1 MTRKEELRESIRSR
15 LRALPAEEIAWKS
28 YQLCNALLQHPAW
41 QEARIVALFASLP
54 TEPVVEFLWDG
65 IRQDRKKACYPKVNG
80 ENLSLITVA
89 DPTELVTS
97 RWQLREP
104 VMREP
109 NLQSLEKID
118 LILVPGLAFSRDGQR
133 MGRGG
138 GFYDRLLAR
147 ESLRAHKIGICFDMQ
162 IFRDLP
168 LESHDIIMDE
178 IATESGVFH
187 RSQIPEVQEAHAC
200 DPENPPA

>member
-1 MTRKEELRESIRSR
+1 MTRKEELRESIRGR
-15 LRALPAEEIAWKS
+15 LRALSPEDIAWKS
-28 YQLCNALLQHPAW
+28 YQLCNAIQQHPAW
-41 QEARIVALFASLP
+41 QEAKIVALFASLP
-54 TEPVVEFLWDG
+54 TEPVVEFLWDD
-65 IRQDRKKACYPKVNG
+65 IRRSGKKACYPKVNG
-80 ENLSLITVA
+80 ENLSIISVN

-118 LILVPGLAFSRDGQR
+118 LILVPGLAFSRDGER

-138 GFYDRLLAR
+138 GFYDRLLVR
-147 ESLRAHKIGICFDMQ
+147 ESVRAHKIGVCFDIQ

-168 LESHDIIMDE
+168 LESHDILMDE
-178 IATESGVFH
+178 IATESGVFQRAMVPDELH
-187 RSQIPEVQEAHAC
+187 QQEQ
-200 DPENPPA
+200 

>member
-1 MTRKEELRESIRSR
+1 MPSKEELRESIRER

-28 YQLCNALLQHPAW
+28 YQLCNAIQQQRVW
-41 QEARIVALFASLP
+41 QEAKIVALFASLP
-54 TEPVVEFLWDG
+54 TEPVVEFLWDS
-65 IRQDRKKACYPKVNG
+65 IRQHGKKACYPKVDG
-80 ENLSLITVA
+80 ENLRIISVN
-89 DPTELVTS
+89 DPTELVAS

-118 LILVPGLAFSRDGQR
+118 LILVPGLAFSRNGER

-138 GFYDRLLAR
+138 GFYDRLLAK

-162 IFRDLP
+162 VYRDLP
-168 LESHDIIMDE
+168 LESHDMLMDQ
-178 IATESGVFH
+178 IATESGVFQ
-187 RSQIPEVQEAHAC
+187 RAMVPEESG
-200 DPENPPA
+200 NS

>member
-1 MTRKEELRESIRSR
+1 MTRKEELRESIRQR
-15 LRALPAEEIAWKS
+15 LRGLPPEEIAWKS
-28 YQLCNALLQHPAW
+28 YQLCNALLEQKVW
-41 QEARIVALFASLP
+41 REARIVALFASLP

-65 IRQDRKKACYPKVNG
+65 IRRDGKKACYPKVNG
-80 ENLSLITVA
+80 ENLTLISVN

-118 LILVPGLAFSRDGQR
+118 LILVPGLAFSRNGER

-138 GFYDRLLAR
+138 GFYDRLLANER
-147 ESLRAHKIGICFDMQ
+147 LRAHKIGVCFDIQ
-162 IFRDLP
+162 VFRDLP
-168 LESHDIIMDE
+168 LESHDIVMDE

-187 RSQIPEVQEAHAC
+187 RSMVPEESGK
-200 DPENPPA
+200 

>member
-1 MTRKEELRESIRSR
+1 MTRKEELRESIREK

-28 YQLCNALLQHPAW
+28 YQLCNAILQQRVW

-54 TEPVVEFLWDG
+54 TEPVVEFLWDS
-65 IRQDRKKACYPKVNG
+65 IRQNGKKACYPKVDG
-80 ENLSLITVA
+80 EHLRLITVS

-118 LILVPGLAFSRDGQR
+118 VILVPGLAFSRNGER

-138 GFYDRLLAR
+138 GFYDRLLAK

-162 IFRDLP
+162 VFRDLP
-168 LESHDIIMDE
+168 LESHDVIMDQ
-178 IATESGVFH
+178 IATESGVFQ
-187 RSQIPEVQEAHAC
+187 RSMIPADSSQL
-200 DPENPPA
+200 

>member
-1 MTRKEELRESIRSR
+1 MKVMTRKEELRESIRER

-28 YQLCNALLQHPAW
+28 YQLCNAIMEQRVW
-41 QEARIVALFASLP
+41 QEAKIVALFASLP
-54 TEPVVEFLWDG
+54 TEPVVEFLWDS
-65 IRQDRKKACYPKVNG
+65 IRRDGKKACYPKVNA
-80 ENLSLITVA
+80 ENLTLISVN

-118 LILVPGLAFSRDGQR
+118 LILVPGLAFSRNGDR

-162 IFRDLP
+162 VFRDLP
-168 LESHDIIMDE
+168 LESHDIIMDQ
-178 IATESGVFH
+178 IGTESGVFQ
-187 RSQIPEVQEAHAC
+187 RSMVPEESGHSQ
-200 DPENPPA
+200 P

>member
-1 MTRKEELRESIRSR
+1 MTRKEELRDSIRER
-15 LRALPAEEIAWKS
+15 LRALQFEEIAWKS
-28 YQLCNALLQHPAW
+28 YQLCNAILNHRAW

-54 TEPVVEFLWDG
+54 TEPVVEFLWDS

-80 ENLSLITVA
+80 ENLSLISVN
-89 DPTELVTS
+89 DPSELVAS

-118 LILVPGLAFSRDGQR
+118 LILVPGLAFSRNGER

-138 GFYDRLLAR
+138 GYYDRLLAR
-147 ESLRAHKIGICFDMQ
+147 ESLHARKIGVCFDMQ
-162 IFRDLP
+162 VLRDLP
-168 LESHDIIMDE
+168 LESHDILMDE

-187 RSQIPEVQEAHAC
+187 RSMLPE
-200 DPENPPA
+200 ENREFLADL